1 MIRVLKGQGRSL
13 VAASAVLGLLAASP
27 ALAATH
33 KKPAKAARAEKAQ
46 DAKPEAKAALSSKPQ
61 LVGTY
66 GDWGAYEAQGA
77 KSKICYALAQ
87 PKERTPSSLKREQG
101 YIFISTRPGE
111 HVKNEVSVIMGLAL
125 KEGSGDAKAEIGTS
139 DFDLVTK
146 GQNAWMKDSAQEGP
160 ARRRDEEAR
169 PPRREGAEQQ
179 GRGGHRFLFA
189 DRPRPG
195 AGPRRQGLL
204 LTARMRRGLL
214 SARLGDRRAPP
225 L

>member
-1 MIRVLKGQGRSL
+1 MIRVLKGQGRSI
-13 VAASAVLGLLAASP
+13 VAASAVLSLLAASP

-33 KKPAKAARAEKAQ
+33 KKPAKAAAAEKAK
-46 DAKPEAKAALSSKPQ
+46 DAKPDAKAALSSKPQ

-111 HVKNEVSVIMGLAL
+111 HVKNEVSVIMGLPL
-125 KEGSGDAKAEIGTS
+125 KEGSGDAKAEVGTN

-146 GQNAWMKDSAQEGP
+146 GQNAWMKDSAQEGQLVGAMKKHGRLVVKAPSSKGAVATDAYSLNGLGP
-160 ARRRDEEAR
+160 A
-169 PPRREGAEQQ
+169 
-179 GRGGHRFLFA
+179 L
-189 DRPRPG
+189 DRV
-195 AGPRRQGLL
+195 AKDC
-204 LTARMRRGLL
+204 
-214 SARLGDRRAPP
+214 S
-225 L
+225 